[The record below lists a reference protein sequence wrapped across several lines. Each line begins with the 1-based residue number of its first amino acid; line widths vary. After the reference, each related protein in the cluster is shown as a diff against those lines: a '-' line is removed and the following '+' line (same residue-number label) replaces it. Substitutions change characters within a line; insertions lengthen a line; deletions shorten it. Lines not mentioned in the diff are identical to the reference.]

1 MNTKQT
7 SISQGPVIQRLAN
20 KVVLVTGAGS
30 GIGRSAV
37 LLFARAGAHV
47 AGCGRREDALKETND
62 LARSENLS
70 LDLQTVD
77 ATDPVAITFWV
88 DSMATK
94 YGGVD
99 GLYNNAGFVH
109 MAPIDQMSDHQW
121 RDTLRGELD
130 IVFFPTRAVWPHLKK
145 RGGGSIVNI
154 SSLSGMRGVEDIGA
168 TAHAAAKGG
177 VIAMTRQLAMEG
189 APHWI
194 RCNAISPGPV
204 MSPGSDQFLEASPDR
219 LRRLYGWPLLPRVGE
234 GDDISYAGLFLLS
247 DESRWITG
255 INIPVDGGWSSKGG
269 FTEH

>member
-1 MNTKQT
+1 M
-7 SISQGPVIQRLAN
+7 SISQGPVAQRLSN

-37 LLFARAGAHV
+37 LLFARAGAQV
-47 AGCGRREDALKETND
+47 AGCGRRTDALQETHE
-62 LARSENLS
+62 LAHREGLA
-70 LDLQTVD
+70 LDLQVVD
-77 ATDPVAITFWV
+77 ATDPAAIKNWV
-88 DSMATK
+88 DSIATK
-94 YGGVD
+94 YGGID

-109 MAPIDQMSDHQW
+109 MAPIEEMSDHQW
-121 RDTLRGELD
+121 WDTLRGELD
-130 IVFFPTRAVWPHLKK
+130 IVFFPTRAVWPHLKQ

-154 SSLSGMRGVEDIGA
+154 SSLSGMRGIEDTGA

-204 MSPGSDQFLEASPDR
+204 MSPGAERFLEISPDR
-219 LRRLYGWPLLPRVGE
+219 RRRLYGWPLLPRVGE

-269 FTEH
+269 LTEH